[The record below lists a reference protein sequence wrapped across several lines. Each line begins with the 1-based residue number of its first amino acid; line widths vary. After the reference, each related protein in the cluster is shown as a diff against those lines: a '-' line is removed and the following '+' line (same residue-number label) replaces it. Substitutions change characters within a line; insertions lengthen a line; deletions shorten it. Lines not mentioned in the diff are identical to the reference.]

1 MAETVR
7 SEQIQ
12 ILPGYQEN
20 FLKDLLASTS
30 AYGNVPTYIP
40 DRFVA
45 PFSPGQQAA
54 IDLGLSGVG
63 AYQPLMQQ
71 GEQTLAGGLGTYN
84 QAVQQSLGAT
94 ATTMGTMGAYDP
106 RSYQAFMDPY
116 TDEVINRAQADIQR
130 QGDVAQQQIGAQAA
144 SSGAFGGSRQAV
156 AEQELQRNLSD
167 QMARTS
173 AGLRSQGYQQAQNM
187 AQQAFG
193 DQMARQQNAAQLFG
207 QVGQGFGQLGQGLGT
222 LAGGITRTGLSQA
235 ALGESAQAAQQR
247 DINALMSLGGL
258 EQQQAQNMYDAYRQT
273 ELERQ
278 YEPFQRLSYMSDIF
292 RGVPSSQTQLT
303 SSTSPSP
310 STFSQIAGIGLGL
323 AGLNK
328 SFNLQDVLGQYF
340 GGKS

>member
-1 MAETVR
+1 MEMCQRISQT
-7 SEQIQ
+7 
-12 ILPGYQEN
+12 
-20 FLKDLLASTS
+20 DLL
-30 AYGNVPTYIP
+30 
-40 DRFVA
+40 A

-207 QVGQGFGQLGQGLGT
+207 QVGQGLGT

-303 SSTSPSP
+303 SETSPSP

-323 AGLNK
+323 AGLNQGGLK
-328 SFNLQDVLGQYF
+328 LGDVLGQYF